1 MEKVGS
7 VLDSASFY
15 RHLNMRDGL
24 TFDDIL
30 LVPKKGILS
39 SRRLADTSTYITK
52 NIKLNI
58 PIIPANMATVTES
71 KMAIAMARHGGLGI
85 IHQFMSPEMEAEEVK
100 KVKRS
105 TSYFVDNPICIYENS
120 NLRQAKEIMVDH
132 SITSLM
138 VINSERKLVGILT
151 SRDFQFEK
159 NENTPISD
167 LMTKK
172 SDLILAD
179 KGVTFEEAQE
189 ILKSSKIEKLP
200 LLDNEGIL
208 QGLVTAKDIRTLE
221 KYPNAVRDKKGRLRV
236 GAAVGVVGDYLER
249 ARLLVENSVDV
260 VIVDCAHGHSE
271 AAIKAIKT
279 LKDNFPYME
288 LMAGNVATAEGTKDL
303 IDAGADAIKVG
314 IGSGAACTTRIISGA
329 GVPQI
334 TAVLNA
340 LSIAKDHDIPIIADG
355 GVRVPGD
362 LSKIIAIG
370 AAAAMWG
377 HNFAGTTESPGR
389 IVMKNGR
396 RYKEYRGSSSWDQ
409 NIVNKERI
417 LKKRVD
423 KLNVVPEGVE
433 GLMEFT
439 GPVSELLNYFV
450 GGLRSGISY
459 CGATN
464 IKEMQKNAEFIKMT
478 SSGMKESHAHDIDKI
493 KGI

>member
-1 MEKVGS
+1 MEKIRG
-7 VLDSASFY
+7 VLDSTSLY
-15 RHLNMRDGL
+15 RHLDIKEGL

-30 LVPKKGILS
+30 LIPKKGILP
-39 SRRLADTSTYITK
+39 SRKLADTSTYITK

-71 KMAIAMARHGGLGI
+71 RMAIAMARNGGLGI
-85 IHQFMSPEMEAEEVK
+85 IHQFMNPEQEAEEVR

-105 TSYFVDNPICIYENS
+105 TSYFVDNPICIYES
-120 NLRQAKEIMVDH
+120 ANLRQAKEIMSDH
-132 SITSLM
+132 NITSLM
-138 VINSERKLVGILT
+138 VINADRKLVGILT

-159 NENTPISD
+159 NENTSVND

-200 LLDNEGIL
+200 LLDSEGRL

-249 ARLLVENSVDV
+249 AKLLIENNVDIIV
-260 VIVDCAHGHSE
+260 VDCAHGHSE

-279 LKDNFPYME
+279 LKDNFPY
-288 LMAGNVATAEGTKDL
+288 LDIMAGNVATAEGTKDL
-303 IDAGADAIKVG
+303 IDAGADAVKIG
-314 IGSGAACTTRIISGA
+314 IGNGAACTTRIISGA

-340 LSIAKDHDIPIIADG
+340 LSVAENHDIPIIADG

-362 LSKIIAIG
+362 LSKVIAIG

-389 IVMKNGR
+389 IVMKNGK

-409 NIVNKERI
+409 NIINRERM

-423 KLNVVPEGVE
+423 NLDVVPEGVE
-433 GLMEFT
+433 GLVEFT
-439 GPVSELLNYFV
+439 GPVSELLYYFA

-478 SSGMKESHAHDIDKI
+478 SASLRESHPHDIDKI